1 MPFAHQIMPTSFAFG
16 RKTTGVVS
24 AGAAL
29 LLGVASCRTAEA
41 VVSVPAKTIQAATS
55 GGKEKAPAAADPVVI
70 QQNVQRFAD
79 EFSAKL
85 NLGIEKL
92 QRHGQP
98 LAPADVLRWKI
109 AIGTDIC
116 AIASGPNAV
125 ANLLDLIVLAS
136 VTREAVEENAQ
147 VYGDSVQSLLADCRS
162 AETEAWRLAATV
174 LTEKQQAEL
183 RDAIAAW
190 RRQNP
195 HAENIL
201 AARAVSFA
209 TQLAPKEEA
218 TREKPGSVFGLLR
231 LDPLAG
237 LDPATREIAQSRLL
251 AERALY
257 VTQKMPQLLRW
268 QLELLS
274 TNTLASPAVQQLV
287 ANTTQLTAAVERV
300 SQVTAQLPAQMDRQ
314 REEIFKALEA
324 QEKQLTPLVAE
335 VRGALGSG
343 KAMSDSLNTTLGTMD
358 GLMKRFGVG
367 EPKPAGAPAAAPG
380 EPFRI
385 QDYTQTAAQLEATAR
400 QLTEL
405 LRSVDQTLGSPNVTR
420 LTAEVSPVVKQAQA
434 SGKEVVD
441 YAFAR
446 GLLLVAA
453 IFAAALLYRF
463 LSRRLDPAGRVST
476 KQP

>member
-41 VVSVPAKTIQAATS
+41 VVSVPAKSIQAATS

-218 TREKPGSVFGLLR
+218 TREKAGSVFGLLR

-274 TNTLASPAVQQLV
+274 ANTLASPAVQQMV

-300 SQVTAQLPAQMDRQ
+300 SQVTEQLPAQMDRQ

-324 QEKQLTPLVAE
+324 QEKQLTPLIAE
-335 VRGALGSG
+335 VREALGSG
-343 KAMSDSLNTTLGTMD
+343 KAMSDSLNTTIGTMD

-367 EPKPAGAPAAAPG
+367 EPKPPGAPAASGP
-380 EPFRI
+380 PFSI
-385 QDYTQTAAQLEATAR
+385 QDYTQSAAQFEATAK

-420 LTAEVSPVVKQAQA
+420 LTAEVAPVVQQAQA
-434 SGKEVVD
+434 SGKDVVD
-441 YAFAR
+441 YAFVR
-446 GLLLVAA
+446 GLLLIAA

-463 LSRRLDPAGRVST
+463 LSRRLDPAGRASP

>member
-1 MPFAHQIMPTSFAFG
+1 MGALVFAAT
-16 RKTTGVVS
+16 
-24 AGAAL
+24 
-29 LLGVASCRTAEA
+29 SCRTAEA
-41 VVSVPAKTIQAATS
+41 VVAVPAKTIQAATS
-55 GGKEKAPAAADPVVI
+55 VGKEKPPAAPDPVVI

-79 EFSAKL
+79 EFSAKM

-92 QRHGQP
+92 RRGGQP
-98 LAPADVLRWKI
+98 LNPAEVLRWKI

-125 ANLLDLIVLAS
+125 ANLLDLVVLTS
-136 VTREAVEENAQ
+136 VTRAAVEDYAQPENF
-147 VYGDSVQSLLADCRS
+147 GDSVLALLADCRS

-174 LTEKQQAEL
+174 LDEKQQAEL
-183 RDAIAAW
+183 REAIATW

-209 TQLAPKEEA
+209 TQLAPKEE

-231 LDPLAG
+231 IDPLAG

-274 TNTLASPAVQQLV
+274 LNTLASPTVEQLV
-287 ANTTQLTAAVERV
+287 TNTTQLTTAVDRV
-300 SQVTAQLPAQMDRQ
+300 SLVAEQLPAQVDRQ
-314 REEIFKALEA
+314 REEIFKALDA
-324 QEKQLTPLVAE
+324 HEKQLTPLVTE
-335 VRGALGSG
+335 IHQALGAG
-343 KAMSDSLNTTLGTMD
+343 KGMSDSLNTTIGTMD
-358 GLMKRFGVG
+358 NLMKRFGVG
-367 EPKPAGAPAAAPG
+367 EPKPAGAAPAAG

-385 QDYTQTAAQLEATAR
+385 LDYNQTAAQLEATAR

-405 LRSVDQTLGSPNVTR
+405 LRGVDQALGSPNLTR
-420 LTAEVSPVVKQAQA
+420 LTAEVSPAVQEAKAG
-434 SGKEVVD
+434 GKEVVD
-441 YAFAR
+441 YAFSR
-446 GLLLVAA
+446 GLLLVGA
-453 IFAAALLYRF
+453 ILAAALLYRF
-463 LSRRLDPAGRVST
+463 VSRRLDPAGRPSSR
-476 KQP
+476 QP